1 MDKQNYIQLG
11 KNLVVASGFV
21 ALWSVPAHAYIG
33 PGLGLGSIAVIFGI
47 LGSILLAIFAS
58 VWYPIKRML
67 KKRRAKSDGAA
78 DESSEEA
85 SQVSPPA

>member
-1 MDKQNYIQLG
+1 MNEENCLKLG
-11 KNLVVASGFV
+11 KNLLLASGFV
-21 ALWSVPAHAYIG
+21 ALWSMPAHAYIG

-67 KKRRAKSDGAA
+67 KKRRAKNEPLVEEVG
-78 DESSEEA
+78 EEA
-85 SQVSPPA
+85 SQTQ

>member
-11 KNLVVASGFV
+11 KNLVLAFGFV
-21 ALWSVPAHAYIG
+21 ALWSIPAHAYIG

-67 KKRRAKSDGAA
+67 KKRRAKNEAPV
-78 DESSEEA
+78 EEVVEEA
-85 SQVSPPA
+85 SQAQ